1 MKLKEWGEFGIIDYL
16 KNFFPSRG
24 KRVVLGIEDDCAVV
38 RGPRGFF
45 YLLTCD
51 SQVENVHFIL
61 SLFSPFSLG
70 KRVLAVNLSDIA
82 AMGGKPLFALLSWV
96 LRPDMEAEWLK
107 EFMRGIKEEAE
118 AHGVDIIGGNLSR
131 TESQMVFDLT
141 LVGEV
146 ENDRPLLL
154 RRNARPG
161 DLVLVTG
168 TLGDSRAGLEIALR
182 GSEEEKEK
190 YSFLLKRFFT
200 PSPRLQV
207 GRLLH
212 SLGERVATIDVS
224 DGFSQDLG
232 HIVEESEVGA
242 VVEVDK
248 LPISP
253 SLRKWS
259 EEENKDPFLFA
270 LSGGEDFE
278 LIFTVPRER
287 GKEVKEF
294 IEIESGIPVTIV
306 GEVVSQ
312 GGVSLRRDGREEKE
326 VASGWNHFQ

>member
-1 MKLKEWGEFGIIDYL
+1 MKLKDWGEFGIISYL
-16 KNFFPSRG
+16 KDFFPGGG

-38 RGPRGFF
+38 KGPRGFY

-51 SQVENVHFIL
+51 SQVENVHFVF
-61 SLFSPFSLG
+61 SLFPPFSLG

-82 AMGGKPLFALLSWV
+82 AMGGNPLFALLSWV
-96 LRPDMEAEWLK
+96 LRPDIEAEWLK
-107 EFMRGIKEEAE
+107 EFARGIKEEAE
-118 AHGVDIIGGNLSR
+118 FFGVNIIGGNLSR

-146 ENDRPLLL
+146 ENDYPLLL
-154 RRNARPG
+154 RRNSRPG

-168 TLGDSRAGLEIALR
+168 TLGDSRAGLEITLR
-182 GSEEEKEK
+182 GSEEERDK
-190 YSFLLKRFFT
+190 YSFLLERFFT
-200 PSPRLQV
+200 PSPRLRV

-212 SLGERVATIDVS
+212 SLKERIAVIDVS

-232 HIVEESEVGA
+232 HITEESRVGA

-253 SLRKWS
+253 ALREWS
-259 EEENKDPFLFA
+259 KEKEKDPFLFA

-287 GKEVKEF
+287 GEEIRQF
-294 IEIESGIPVTIV
+294 IEKESGVPVTIV
-306 GEVVSQ
+306 GEIVLQ
-312 GGVSLRRDGREEKE
+312 GGVSLKRGGKEEKE
-326 VASGWNHFQ
+326 AASGWNHFQ

>member
-1 MKLKEWGEFGIIDYL
+1 MKLKDWGEFGIISYL
-16 KNFFPSRG
+16 KDFFPG
-24 KRVVLGIEDDCAVV
+24 GGERVILGIEDDCAVV
-38 RGPRGFF
+38 KGPRDFY

-51 SQVENVHFIL
+51 SQVENVHFVL

-96 LRPDMEAEWLK
+96 LRPDIEAEWLK
-107 EFMRGIKEEAE
+107 EFARGIKEEAE
-118 AHGVDIIGGNLSR
+118 TFGVNIIGGNLSR
-131 TESQMVFDLT
+131 TESQIVFDLT

-146 ENDRPLLL
+146 ESDYPLLL
-154 RRNARPG
+154 RCNSRPG

-168 TLGDSRAGLEIALR
+168 TLGDSRAGLEITLQ
-182 GSEEEKEK
+182 GSEEEREK
-190 YSFLLKRFFT
+190 YSFLLERFFT

-212 SLGERVATIDVS
+212 SLKERIALIDVS

-232 HIVEESEVGA
+232 HIAEESGVGA

-253 SLRKWS
+253 TLREWS
-259 EEENKDPFLFA
+259 EEKGKDPFLFA

-287 GKEVKEF
+287 GEEIKQF
-294 IEIESGIPVTIV
+294 IEKESGIPVTIV
-306 GEVVSQ
+306 GEIVF
-312 GGVSLRRDGREEKE
+312 GRGVSFKRGGKEEKE
-326 VASGWNHFQ
+326 TASGWNHFQ